1 MNIAYLLVV
10 IVLCLKKEKNVE
22 KQVIEKTVVSKR
34 SMNREFDFNRLVSD
48 EDFCR
53 NLNAILAYYQ
63 MSKGEAKKRFVSR

>member
-1 MNIAYLLVV
+1 M
-10 IVLCLKKEKNVE
+10 E
-22 KQVIEKTVVSKR
+22 KQVIEKDIFTKKNISKD
-34 SMNREFDFNRLVSD
+34 FDFTRLISD